1 MDSRIL
7 TIVLFLYTAESK
19 DLILKFLKNNLQII
33 PTEYIMI
40 LEKSSFI
47 FFVFLTTYV
56 ILDFF
61 PWKLLVITS
70 ILVIWKLFP
79 CGKYFKTERFLYILL
94 ILCHTYL

>member
-47 FFVFLTTYV
+47 FLYSWLHMWYLIFFLENY
-56 ILDFF
+56 
-61 PWKLLVITS
+61 
-70 ILVIWKLFP
+70 
-79 CGKYFKTERFLYILL
+79 
-94 ILCHTYL
+94 